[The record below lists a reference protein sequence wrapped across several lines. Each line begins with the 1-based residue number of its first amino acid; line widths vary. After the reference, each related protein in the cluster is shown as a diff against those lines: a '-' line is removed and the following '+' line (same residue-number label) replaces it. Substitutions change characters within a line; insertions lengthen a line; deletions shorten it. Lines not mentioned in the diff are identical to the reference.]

1 MIKGQK
7 DGIEETL
14 EDEKSPLK
22 CKNKRLIGLSEKDLV
37 IQESLWIIKVEILVD
52 GHNGS
57 L

>member
-1 MIKGQK
+1 VIKGQK

-37 IQESLWIIKVEILVD
+37 IQESL
-52 GHNGS
+52 
-57 L
+57 